1 MIKREEIELAGRKLI
16 IETGR
21 MARQADGAVFV
32 HYGDTAVLVAAMA
45 SKKKI
50 EGLDFFPLM
59 VEYRER
65 TYAAGRIPGGFF
77 KREGRPSEKETTTS
91 RFIDRPIRPLFPKEF
106 NYETQIIAS
115 VFSAD
120 QENNPD
126 LLAMI
131 GASTA
136 LIISDIPFAG
146 PIAGVRVGRVNGQF
160 ICNPTT
166 SQLKESDLELI
177 IAGGKEAVIMVE
189 GRAKMVS
196 EEEVLKAIIFGQNQ
210 LQVILDLQEEIR
222 EAVGKPKREIP
233 PLSEDQDLLKAVE
246 DRVAAPIKEA
256 IKISSR
262 LERKQRLEEVLDST
276 LNELTTE
283 EDDEKRKTVSHY
295 YEDVEK
301 KLVRQL
307 IQQEG
312 KRIGG
317 RGLDEIREITCEV
330 GVLPRTHGSALFTR
344 GETQALS
351 VVTLGTADDEQIVE
365 ALEGESTKTFM
376 LHYNFPPY
384 CVSEVKPIRG
394 PGRRE
399 IGHGVLAERALLPVV
414 PIRDSFPYTMRI
426 VSDILESNGSSS
438 MATVCGGAL
447 ALMDAG
453 VPIKTPVAGIA
464 MGLIKEGGEFYILS
478 DILGDEDHIG
488 DMDFKV
494 AGTREGITVLQ
505 MDIKIPGVNEEI
517 LRRALAQAREGRIK
531 ILDKMLAI
539 IEAPRPELSVYAPR
553 IVTIYV
559 KPERIKDVIGP
570 GGKIIKGIIRSTGV
584 KIDIDDTGK
593 VEIASTD
600 SEAME
605 EAIEMVKKLV
615 QEVEIGKLYMGK
627 VKKIMDFG
635 AFVEIF
641 PGTEGLVHISQ
652 LTDEYV
658 RQVQDV
664 VKEGEEIIVKVLDV
678 DPQGKIRLSRK
689 EALGKSLDGQPAAS

>member
-1 MIKREEIELAGRKLI
+1 MIKIEEIELAGRKLI

-21 MARQADGAVFV
+21 IARQADGAVFV
-32 HYGDTAVLVAAMA
+32 QYGDTAVLVAAMA
-45 SKKKI
+45 SKKRI

-59 VEYRER
+59 VEYREK

-77 KREGRPSEKETTTS
+77 KREGRPTEKETTTS
-91 RFIDRPIRPLFPKEF
+91 RFIDRPLRPLFPKEF

-136 LIISDIPFAG
+136 LMISDIPFAG
-146 PIAGVRVGRVNGQF
+146 PIAGVRVGRIEGEF
-160 ICNPTT
+160 ICNPTI
-166 SQLKESDLELI
+166 SQLKESDLDLI
-177 IAGGKEAVIMVE
+177 VAGSKEAIIMVE
-189 GRAKMVS
+189 GKAKIVP
-196 EEEVLKAIIFGQNQ
+196 EEEILKAIMFGQNQ
-210 LQVILDLQEEIR
+210 LQAILELQEEIR
-222 EAVGKPKREIP
+222 KAIGKAKREVLP
-233 PLSEDQDLLKAVE
+233 SSEDQTLLEAVE
-246 DRVAAPIKEA
+246 SRVTDQMKEA
-256 IKISSR
+256 VKISSR
-262 LERKQRLEEVLDST
+262 LERKQKLEEILSST

-283 EDDEKRKTVSHY
+283 EDDEKRKAVGHCF
-295 YEDVEK
+295 EDVEK

-307 IQQEG
+307 IRQEG
-312 KRIGG
+312 KRIGD
-317 RGLDEIREITCEV
+317 RGLAEIREITCEV

-351 VVTLGTADDEQIVE
+351 AVTLGTSGDEQIVE
-365 ALEGESTKTFM
+365 ALEGESSKAFM

-384 CVSEVKPIRG
+384 CVGEVKPIRG

-414 PIRDSFPYTMRI
+414 PSEDNFPYTIRI

-438 MATVCGGAL
+438 MATVCGGTL

-453 VPIKTPVAGIA
+453 VPIKDPVAGIA
-464 MGLIKEGGEFYILS
+464 MGLIEEEGDFYILS
-478 DILGDEDHIG
+478 DILGDEDHLG

-505 MDIKIPGVNEEI
+505 MDIKTPGVNEEV
-517 LRRALAQAREGRIK
+517 LRRALAQAKEGRIE
-531 ILDKMLAI
+531 ILEKMLAV

-570 GGKIIKGIIRSTGV
+570 GGKIIKGIIHKTGV

-593 VEIASTD
+593 VNIASID
-600 SEAME
+600 SEAMK

-615 QEVEIGKLYMGK
+615 QEVEIGKLYLGK
-627 VKKIMDFG
+627 IKKIMDFG

-664 VKEGEEIIVKVLDV
+664 VKEGEEIVVKVLDV
-678 DPQGKIRLSRK
+678 DSQGKIRLSRK
-689 EALGKSLDGQPAAS
+689 EALGKSLDGQLTAS

>member
-21 MARQADGAVFV
+21 MARQADGSAFV
-32 HYGDTAVLVAAMA
+32 QYGDTAVLVAAMA
-45 SKKKI
+45 SKEKI

-65 TYAAGRIPGGFF
+65 TYAAGKIPGGFF
-77 KREGRPSEKETTTS
+77 KREGRPTEKETITS
-91 RFIDRPIRPLFPKEF
+91 RFIDRPLRPLFPKEF

-115 VFSAD
+115 ALSAD

-136 LIISDIPFAG
+136 LMVSDIPFPG
-146 PIAGVRVGRVNGQF
+146 PIAGVRVGRIKGEL

-166 SQLKESDLELI
+166 TQLKESDLDLI
-177 IAGGKEAVIMVE
+177 VAGGREAVIMVE
-189 GRAKMVS
+189 GMAQMVP
-196 EEEVLKAIIFGQNQ
+196 EEEILKAIIFGQKE

-222 EAVGKPKREIP
+222 EAVGKPKREITP
-233 PLSEDQDLLKAVE
+233 FPVDQDLLKAVE
-246 DRVAAPIKEA
+246 DRFTGPIKEA
-256 IKISSR
+256 IKIPSK
-262 LERKQRLEEVLDST
+262 LERNRRLKEILDAT
-276 LNELTTE
+276 LNELTPDE
-283 EDDEKRKTVSHY
+283 VDEKRKAVSRY
-295 YEDVEK
+295 FEEVQR

-307 IQQEG
+307 IRQEG
-312 KRIGG
+312 KRIDD
-317 RGLDEIREITCEV
+317 RGLDEIREVTCDV

-344 GETQALS
+344 GETQALA
-351 VVTLGTADDEQIVE
+351 VITLGTEEDEQIIE
-365 ALEGESTKTFM
+365 ALEGESSKTFM

-384 CVSEVKPIRG
+384 SVGEVKPIRG

-414 PIRDSFPYTMRI
+414 PIKDSFPYTMRI
-426 VSDILESNGSSS
+426 VSDVLESNGSSS
-438 MATVCGGAL
+438 MATVCGGTL

-453 VPIKTPVAGIA
+453 VPIKSPVAGIA
-464 MGLIKEGGEFYILS
+464 MGLIKEDEEFYILS
-478 DILGDEDHIG
+478 DILGDEDHVG

-505 MDIKIPGVNEEI
+505 MDIKIKGVDEEI
-517 LRRALAQAREGRIK
+517 LHRALAQAREGRIK
-531 ILDKMLAI
+531 ILEKMLAI
-539 IEAPRPELSVYAPR
+539 IEAPRPELSPYAPR

-570 GGKIIKGIIRSTGV
+570 GGKIIKGIIERTGV

-593 VEIASTD
+593 VDIASID
-600 SEAME
+600 SDAME
-605 EAIEMVKKLV
+605 KAIELVKKLV

-627 VKKIMDFG
+627 VKKITEFG

-652 LTDEYV
+652 LDNGFV
-658 RQVQDV
+658 RRVQDI
-664 VKEGEEIIVKVLDV
+664 VKEGEEIVVKVLDV

-689 EALGKSLDGQPAAS
+689 EALGKSSDEHSVAS

>member
-1 MIKREEIELAGRKLI
+1 MIRRDEIELAGRKLI

-21 MARQADGAVFV
+21 MARQADGAAFV
-32 HYGDTAVLVAAMA
+32 QYGDTAVLVAAMA
-45 SKKKI
+45 SKKRV
-50 EGLDFFPLM
+50 EGLDYFPLM
-59 VEYRER
+59 IEYRER

-77 KREGRPSEKETTTS
+77 KREGRPTEKETTSS
-91 RFIDRPIRPLFPKEF
+91 RFIDRPLRPLFPKEF
-106 NYETQIIAS
+106 NYDTQVIAS

-126 LLAMI
+126 LVGMI

-136 LIISDIPFAG
+136 LMISDIPFAG
-146 PIAGVRVGRVNGQF
+146 PIAGVRVGRIGEEF
-160 ICNPTT
+160 ICNPTV
-166 SQLKESDLELI
+166 SQLKESDLDLI
-177 IAGGKEAVIMVE
+177 VAGSKEAVVMVE
-189 GRAKMVS
+189 GGAKMVT
-196 EEEVLKAIIFGQNQ
+196 EEDILHAIIFGHNQ
-210 LQVILDLQEEIR
+210 LQAILDLQEVIR
-222 EAVGKPKREIP
+222 EAVGKPKREVTP
-233 PLSEDQDLLKAVE
+233 FPDDQALREAVE
-246 DRVAAPIKEA
+246 ERSISPLKEV
-256 IKISSR
+256 IGISSK
-262 LERKQRLEEVLDST
+262 LERKLRLDEILDSMM
-276 LNELTTE
+276 NELTTE
-283 EDDEKRKTVSHY
+283 EDEEKRKAINRY
-295 YEDVEK
+295 FEDVQK
-301 KLVRQL
+301 RLVRQL
-307 IQQEG
+307 IREEG
-312 KRIGG
+312 RRIDN
-317 RGLDEIREITCEV
+317 RGLNEIREVTCEI

-351 VVTLGTADDEQIVE
+351 VVTLGTAEDEQIIE

-384 CVSEVKPIRG
+384 SVGEVKPIRG

-399 IGHGVLAERALLPVV
+399 IGHGVMAEKALLPVV
-414 PIRDSFPYTMRI
+414 PIKDSFPYTIRI

-438 MATVCGGAL
+438 MATVCGGTL

-453 VPIKTPVAGIA
+453 VPIKAPVAGIA
-464 MGLIKEGGEFYILS
+464 MGLIKEEEEFYILS
-478 DILGDEDHIG
+478 DILGDEDHLG

-494 AGTREGITVLQ
+494 AGSREGITVLQ

-517 LRRALAQAREGRIK
+517 LRRALIQAKEARIE
-531 ILDKMLAI
+531 ILDKMLAT

-570 GGKIIKGIIRSTGV
+570 GGKIIKGIIERTGV

-593 VEIASTD
+593 VDIASAD

-605 EAIEMVKKLV
+605 KAIDLVKKLV

-627 VKKIMDFG
+627 VKKITEFG

-652 LTDEYV
+652 LTNEYV
-658 RQVQDV
+658 RRVQDI
-664 VKEGEEIIVKVLDV
+664 VKEGEEIVVKVLDV

-689 EALGKSLDGQPAAS
+689 EALGKNMDGQLTAS

>member
-21 MARQADGAVFV
+21 MARQADGAAFV
-32 HYGDTAVLVAAMA
+32 QYGDTAVLVAAMA
-45 SKKKI
+45 SKEKI

-77 KREGRPSEKETTTS
+77 KREGRPTEKETITS
-91 RFIDRPIRPLFPKEF
+91 RFIDRPLRPLFPKEF

-115 VFSAD
+115 ALSAD

-131 GASTA
+131 GASAA
-136 LIISDIPFAG
+136 LMVSDIPFPG
-146 PIAGVRVGRVNGQF
+146 PIAGIRVGRINREL

-166 SQLKESDLELI
+166 SQLKESDLDLI
-177 IAGGKEAVIMVE
+177 VAGGREAVIMVE
-189 GRAKMVS
+189 GTARMVP
-196 EEEVLKAIIFGQNQ
+196 EEEILKAILFGQKE

-222 EAVGKPKREIP
+222 EAIGKPKREIIP
-233 PLSEDQDLLKAVE
+233 FPVDQDLLKAVE
-246 DRVAAPIKEA
+246 DRVTGPIKEA
-256 IKISSR
+256 IKIPSK
-262 LERKQRLEEVLDST
+262 LERNRKLKEILDTT
-276 LNELTTE
+276 LNELTPDE
-283 EDDEKRKTVSHY
+283 EDEKRKAVGRY
-295 YEDVEK
+295 FEEVER

-307 IQQEG
+307 IRQEG
-312 KRIGG
+312 KRIDD
-317 RGLDEIREITCEV
+317 RGLDEIRKVTCDV

-344 GETQALS
+344 GETQALA
-351 VVTLGTADDEQIVE
+351 VITLGTAEDEQIIE
-365 ALEGESTKTFM
+365 ALEGESSKTFM

-384 CVSEVKPIRG
+384 SVGEVKPIRG

-414 PIRDSFPYTMRI
+414 PLKDSFPYTMRI
-426 VSDILESNGSSS
+426 VSDVLESNGSSS
-438 MATVCGGAL
+438 MATVCGGTL

-453 VPIKTPVAGIA
+453 VPIKSPVAGIA
-464 MGLIKEGGEFYILS
+464 MGLIKEDEEFYILS
-478 DILGDEDHIG
+478 DILGDEDHVG

-494 AGTREGITVLQ
+494 AGTREGVTVLQ
-505 MDIKIPGVNEEI
+505 MDIKIKGVNEEI

-531 ILDKMLAI
+531 ILEKMLAI
-539 IEAPRPELSVYAPR
+539 IDAPRPELSPYAPR

-570 GGKIIKGIIRSTGV
+570 GGKIIKGIIERTGV

-593 VEIASTD
+593 VDIASID

-605 EAIEMVKKLV
+605 KAIALVKKLV

-627 VKKIMDFG
+627 VKKITEFG

-652 LTDEYV
+652 LDNGFV
-658 RQVQDV
+658 RRVQDI
-664 VKEGEEIIVKVLDV
+664 VKEGEEIVVKVLDV

-689 EALGKSLDGQPAAS
+689 EALGKSSDEQPVAS

>member
-1 MIKREEIELAGRKLI
+1 MIKIEEIELAGRKLT

-21 MARQADGAVFV
+21 IARQADGAVFV
-32 HYGDTAVLVAAMA
+32 QYGDTAVLVAAMA
-45 SKKKI
+45 SKKRI

-59 VEYRER
+59 VEYREK

-77 KREGRPSEKETTTS
+77 KREGRPTEKETTTS
-91 RFIDRPIRPLFPKEF
+91 RFIDRPLRPLFPKEF

-136 LIISDIPFAG
+136 LMISDIPFAG
-146 PIAGVRVGRVNGQF
+146 PIAGVRVGRIKEQF
-160 ICNPTT
+160 ICNPTI
-166 SQLKESDLELI
+166 SQLKESDLDLI
-177 IAGGKEAVIMVE
+177 VAGSKDAVVMVE
-189 GRAKMVS
+189 GKAKIVP
-196 EEEVLKAIIFGQNQ
+196 EEEILKAIIFGQNQ
-210 LQVILDLQEEIR
+210 LQAILELQEEIR
-222 EAVGKPKREIP
+222 KAIGKAKREVLP
-233 PLSEDQDLLKAVE
+233 SSEDQTLLEAVE
-246 DRVAAPIKEA
+246 SRVTDQMKEA
-256 IKISSR
+256 IKIPSR
-262 LERKQRLEEVLDST
+262 LERKQKMEEILDST

-283 EDDEKRKTVSHY
+283 EDDEKRKAVGHY
-295 YEDVEK
+295 FEDVEK
-301 KLVRQL
+301 KLVKQL
-307 IQQEG
+307 IRQEG
-312 KRIGG
+312 KRIGD
-317 RGLDEIREITCEV
+317 RGLAEIREITCEV

-344 GETQALS
+344 GETQALA
-351 VVTLGTADDEQIVE
+351 VITLGTSGDEQIVE
-365 ALEGESTKTFM
+365 ALEGESSKTFM

-384 CVSEVKPIRG
+384 CVGEVKPIRG
-394 PGRRE
+394 VGRRE

-414 PIRDSFPYTMRI
+414 PSEDNFPYTIRI

-438 MATVCGGAL
+438 MATVCGGTL

-453 VPIKTPVAGIA
+453 VPIKAPVAGIA
-464 MGLIKEGGEFYILS
+464 MGLIEEEGDFYILS
-478 DILGDEDHIG
+478 DILGDEDHLG
-488 DMDFKV
+488 NMDFKV

-505 MDIKIPGVNEEI
+505 MDIKTSGVNEEI
-517 LRRALAQAREGRIK
+517 LRRALAQAKEGRIE
-531 ILDKMLAI
+531 ILEKMLAV
-539 IEAPRPELSVYAPR
+539 IEAPRPDLSVYAPR

-593 VEIASTD
+593 VNIASID
-600 SEAME
+600 SEAMK

-615 QEVEIGKLYMGK
+615 QEVEIGKLYLGK
-627 VKKIMDFG
+627 IKKIMDFG

-664 VKEGEEIIVKVLDV
+664 VKEGEEIMVKVLDV

-689 EALGKSLDGQPAAS
+689 EALGKSLDGQPTAS

>member
-21 MARQADGAVFV
+21 MARQADGAAFV
-32 HYGDTAVLVAAMA
+32 QYGDTAVLVAAMA

-65 TYAAGRIPGGFF
+65 TYSAGRIPGGFF

-115 VFSAD
+115 VLSAD

-136 LIISDIPFAG
+136 LMISDIPFPG
-146 PIAGVRVGRVNGQF
+146 PIAGVRVGRVNGQL
-160 ICNPTT
+160 ICNPTV
-166 SQLKESDLELI
+166 SQLQESDLDI
-177 IAGGKEAVIMVE
+177 IVAGGKEAVMMVE
-189 GRAKMVS
+189 GKAQIVP
-196 EEEVLKAIIFGQNQ
+196 EEGILKAIIFGQNQ
-210 LQVILDLQEEIR
+210 LQAILELQEEIR
-222 EAVGKPKREIP
+222 KAVGKAKREIS

-246 DRVAAPIKEA
+246 DRVTAPIKEA

-262 LERKQRLEEVLDST
+262 LERKQKLEEILNST
-276 LNELTTE
+276 LDELTTDE
-283 EDDEKRKTVSHY
+283 NDEKRKMVSHY

-307 IQQEG
+307 IQQEK

-317 RGLDEIREITCEV
+317 RGLDEIREVTCEV
-330 GVLPRTHGSALFTR
+330 GVLPRTHGSGLFTR

-351 VVTLGTADDEQIVE
+351 VITLGTADDEQIIE
-365 ALEGESTKTFM
+365 ALEGESSKTFM

-414 PIRDSFPYTMRI
+414 PIKDSFPYTMRI

-438 MATVCGGAL
+438 MATVCGGTL

-453 VPIKTPVAGIA
+453 VPIKAPVAGIA
-464 MGLIKEGGEFYILS
+464 MGLIKEGEEFYILS
-478 DILGDEDHIG
+478 DILGDEDHVG

-531 ILDKMLAI
+531 ILEKMLAI
-539 IEAPRPELSVYAPR
+539 IDEPRSELSVYAPR

-605 EAIEMVKKLV
+605 KAIDMVKKLV

-627 VKKIMDFG
+627 VKKIMEFG

-652 LTDEYV
+652 LDNGFV
-658 RQVQDV
+658 RRVQDI

-689 EALGKSLDGQPAAS
+689 EALGKSSDEHSVAS